1 MKYLRYALYVLGT
14 LVLLAIVAIG
24 ILVATF
30 DPNDHKARVV
40 QLVKDK
46 TGRTL
51 SIGGDIELK
60 VFPKLGVQLGA
71 LSLSERDGGGEFAHL
86 EAAQVYVA
94 LLPLLSSRLVVDE
107 VRVDGL
113 RANLIKFE
121 DGSTNFDDL
130 IEAEGAPSDT
140 TAPPQT
146 GRPIELDVDGIRVS
160 DSRLTWQDRTT
171 GNDLAVQI
179 AELNTGRIADKRP
192 SDIRLS
198 ASVQGAKPRLDLR
211 MGLTGTLT
219 FDLEQQL
226 YRLQKLAANLEG
238 AAMDFSSIAV
248 KLQGDVEALAEQ
260 QRVALSGLRLQGKA
274 SHGKNRYDLDLSA
287 PAIEST
293 PDALAVR
300 SLSLAASGSLGGIQ
314 LIQSSVKAPAV
325 RVNLARNQV
334 LVEGLTLSAKA
345 KQGEDKLDVGL
356 SAPRLQVTPESAGG
370 ESVVLTLKL
379 DGAQRDA
386 DATVRVSGLEGS
398 ARALKVGSL
407 ALELDARQQDNAI
420 KGRLTTPVTGN
431 LETKVFELPKLVGD
445 FIVTGPTLPGK
456 SLQVPLSGLVRADLG
471 KERVYGD
478 IATRFDESNV
488 KAKAGMT
495 GFAAPAYDFDVTID
509 ALNVD
514 KYRAPGPKEAGAPAQ
529 GPQREEPIDLSALKR
544 LNLKGDVRIGRLQAS
559 NVKAANVRVS
569 LRARDGKLDVDPL
582 SANLYQGSAK
592 GAIAVDANGN
602 RFSVNQTLTG
612 VAIGPLL
619 RDAAQK
625 DILEGKGSVALN
637 VTTRGATVSELKRAL
652 DGSART
658 VLRDGAVKG
667 IDLAGTVRRVKSK
680 LTGGDVEG
688 TAGEREKTDFSE
700 MSASFTIRKGVAH
713 NEDLD
718 LKSPFLR
725 VTGSGDVDIAQS
737 SIDYVVN
744 TAVVGTMAGQGG
756 KELTE
761 LRGLTIPV
769 RVAGPF
775 DKLSYKVQF
784 SQMVRGSTKEQLE
797 GAKRMGKEALESA
810 TRGKLEELLGRRG
823 GPEEEGQPGGE
834 QAQQAAPKRPED
846 ELPKRPE
853 DQLPKRPED
862 QLKGK
867 LKELFR

>member
-1 MKYLRYALYVLGT
+1 MKYLRYSLYAVGA
-14 LVLLAIVAIG
+14 LVLLLIVAIG

-30 DPNDHKARVV
+30 DPNDYKPRIV

-51 SIGGDIELK
+51 SIAGDIDLK
-60 VFPKLGVQLGA
+60 VFPKLGVQLGK
-71 LSLSERDGGGEFAHL
+71 LSLSERDGSGEFAHL
-86 EAAQVYVA
+86 EAAEVYVA
-94 LLPLLSSRLVVDE
+94 LVPLLSNRLVVDE
-107 VRVDGL
+107 VRVDGA

-130 IEAEGAPSDT
+130 VKGGEAPSEPS
-140 TAPPQT
+140 APAQA
-146 GRPIELDVDGIRVS
+146 GRPVELDVDGIRVT
-160 DSRLTWQDRTT
+160 DSRLTWRDRTN

-179 AELNTGRIADKRP
+179 AELKTGRIADKRP
-192 SDIRLS
+192 SDIQLS

-211 MGLTGTLT
+211 MGLAGTLT
-219 FDLEQQL
+219 FDLGQQL
-226 YRLQKLAANLEG
+226 YRLQKLTANLEG
-238 AAMDFSSIAV
+238 AAMDFSDIAV
-248 KLQGDVEALAEQ
+248 KLRADLEALGAQ
-260 QRVALSGLRLQGKA
+260 QRVALSDLRLEGKA
-274 SHGKNRYDLDLSA
+274 TRGTNRYNVDLSA

-293 PDALAVR
+293 PEALAVQG
-300 SLSLAASGSLGGIQ
+300 LSLAATGSLGDMQ
-314 LIQSSVKAPAV
+314 LTQSSVKAPTV
-325 RVNLARNQV
+325 RVNLTRNQV
-334 LVEGLTLSAKA
+334 LVEGLSLSAKA
-345 KQGEDKLDVGL
+345 KQGEDNLDVNL

-370 ESVVLTLKL
+370 ESVMLTLKL

-398 ARALKVGSL
+398 AQALKIQSL

-431 LETKVFELPKLVGD
+431 LETKVFELPKLAGD
-445 FIVTGPTLPGK
+445 FTVTGPTLPGK

-478 IATRFDESNV
+478 IATRFDESNI
-488 KAKAGMT
+488 KAKGGMS
-495 GFAAPAYDFDVTID
+495 GFAAPAYDLDVVID

-514 KYRAPGPKEAGAPAQ
+514 KYRPPEKKEEASAPQGPQ
-529 GPQREEPIDLSALKR
+529 RPQREEPIDLSALKG

-559 NVKAANVRVS
+559 NVKASNVRVS

-582 SANLYQGSAK
+582 SANLYQGAAK
-592 GAIAVDANGN
+592 GAIAIDANGN
-602 RFSVNQTLTG
+602 RFAVNQTLTG
-612 VAIGPLL
+612 IAIGPLL

-625 DILEGKGSVALN
+625 DILEGRGSVALN

-652 DGSART
+652 DGTART

-667 IDLAGTVRRVKSK
+667 IDLAGAVRRVKSK
-680 LTGGDVEG
+680 VTGGDVEG
-688 TAGEREKTDFSE
+688 TAGQSEKTDFSE
-700 MSASFTIRKGVAH
+700 MSATFTIHKGVAH
-713 NEDLD
+713 SEDLD

-725 VTGSGDVDIAQS
+725 VTGKGDVDIAQS
-737 SIDYVVN
+737 SLDYVVK

-756 KELTE
+756 KEVSE

-784 SQMVRGSTKEQLE
+784 SQMVGGATKEQLE
-797 GAKRMGKEALESA
+797 AAKRTGKEALEGTA
-810 TRGKLEELLGRRG
+810 RGKLDELLGRRG
-823 GPEEEGQPGGE
+823 GQDEVKEGQPAGE

-846 ELPKRPE
+846 EL
-853 DQLPKRPED
+853 
-862 QLKGK
+862 KGK

>member
-1 MKYLRYALYVLGT
+1 MKYLRYALYAIGA
-14 LVLLAIVAIG
+14 LVLLLIVAIG

-30 DPNDHKARVV
+30 DPNDYKPRIV

-51 SIGGDIELK
+51 SIAGDIDLK
-60 VFPKLGVQLGA
+60 VFPKLGVQLGK

-86 EAAQVYVA
+86 EAAEVYVA
-94 LLPLLSSRLVVDE
+94 LLPLLSNRVVVDE
-107 VRVDGL
+107 VRVDGA

-130 IEAEGAPSDT
+130 IKGGETPSEPSVPSET
-140 TAPPQT
+140 PAPPQA
-146 GRPIELDVDGIRVS
+146 GRPIELDVDGIRVT
-160 DSRLTWQDRTT
+160 DSRLAWQDRTN

-179 AELNTGRIADKRP
+179 AELKTGRIADKRP
-192 SDIRLS
+192 SDIQLS

-211 MGLTGTLT
+211 MGLAGTLT
-219 FDLEQQL
+219 FDLGQQL

-238 AAMDFSSIAV
+238 AAMDFSDIAV
-248 KLQGDVEALAEQ
+248 KVRADLEALGAQ
-260 QRVALSGLRLQGKA
+260 QRVALSDLRMEGKA
-274 SHGKNRYDLDLSA
+274 TRGTNRYNLDLSA

-293 PDALAVR
+293 PEALAVQG
-300 SLSLAASGSLGGIQ
+300 LSLAATGSLGDMQ
-314 LIQSSVKAPAV
+314 LTQSSVKAPSI

-334 LVEGLTLSAKA
+334 LVEGLSLSAKA
-345 KQGEDKLDVGL
+345 KQGEDNLDVSL

-398 ARALKVGSL
+398 AQTLKIQSL
-407 ALELDARQQDNAI
+407 VLELDARQQENTI
-420 KGRLTTPVTGN
+420 KGRLSTPVTGN
-431 LETKVFELPKLVGD
+431 LETKVFELSRLAGD
-445 FIVTGPTLPGK
+445 FTVTGPTLPGK

-478 IATRFDESNV
+478 IATRFDESNI
-488 KAKAGMT
+488 KAKGGMT
-495 GFAAPAYDFDVTID
+495 GFAAPAYDFDVAID

-514 KYRAPGPKEAGAPAQ
+514 KYRAPVKEAAAAPPQ
-529 GPQREEPIDLSALKR
+529 GPQREEPIDLSALKG
-544 LNLKGDVRIGRLQAS
+544 LNLKGDVRVGRLQAS
-559 NVKAANVRVS
+559 NVKASNVRVS
-569 LRARDGKLDVDPL
+569 LRARNGKLDIDPL

-592 GAIAVDANGN
+592 GAIGVDANGN
-602 RFSVNQTLTG
+602 RFAVNQTLTG
-612 VAIGPLL
+612 IAIGPLL

-652 DGSART
+652 DGTART

-667 IDLAGTVRRVKSK
+667 IDLAGAVRRVKSK

-688 TAGEREKTDFSE
+688 TAGQAEKTDFSE
-700 MSASFTIRKGVAH
+700 MSASFTIRNGVAH

-725 VTGSGDVDIAQS
+725 VTGKGDVDIAQS
-737 SIDYVVN
+737 SLDYVVK
-744 TAVVGTMAGQGG
+744 TSVVGTTAGQGG
-756 KELTE
+756 KEVSE

-769 RVAGPF
+769 LVAGPF

-784 SQMVRGSTKEQLE
+784 SQMVGGATKEQLE
-797 GAKRMGKEALESA
+797 AAKRTGKEALEGA
-810 TRGKLEELLGRRG
+810 ARGKLEELLGGRNG
-823 GPEEEGQPGGE
+823 SEGEPPQEQQGGE
-834 QAQQAAPKRPED
+834 QAQQAAPKRPE
-846 ELPKRPE
+846 EE
-853 DQLPKRPED
+853 
-862 QLKGK
+862 LKGK